1 MRNFYA
7 SLLLA
12 TVFSTASRAED
23 IPVSGLGRPVEI
35 LRDRWGVPHI
45 YAQSADD
52 LFFAQGYIAA
62 KDRLFQIDLF
72 RRVGTG
78 KLAEALGPAMIARDK
93 LARVVAYRGNWDA
106 EWQAYGPDTKRIAT
120 AFTDGI
126 NAYIK
131 SLGGK
136 RTPEFQIAGYD
147 PGLWVPEDCVSRIAG
162 LLMIRGMQREV
173 PRAIDARK
181 FGLPALQKYFA
192 PDPPIALEV
201 PKGLDL
207 NDITGD
213 ILTVYNEAI
222 GAVKF
227 PDEPGSNNWVVD
239 GSMTVTGKPI
249 LANDPH
255 RPILAPSLRKTVHLV
270 APGWNAIG
278 AGEPGLPGIALGH
291 NERIGFGFTIVGID
305 QGDLYVEKLNPKN
318 PDEYLYKGGWK
329 KMDIERATLNVKGAG
344 TQTVDLRRTLHGPV
358 VHEDRARNRAFALR
372 WVGTEPG
379 TAGYMAGL
387 AAARASNWAE
397 FLKAM
402 DKYRVPSENVVY
414 ADVDGNIGWQAA
426 GLTPVRRNW
435 SGLFPVPGDTGE
447 YEWSGYRKTDELP
460 RAYNPASHFIATA
473 NHNILPPGYK
483 IPLSYEWAL
492 PFRFGRVREV
502 LSQSRKFSVAD
513 FERLQND
520 VTSIP
525 ARRFQGV
532 LRNWRPVKYQD
543 VVEKLI
549 RWDGALTVDSVPA
562 SIYSVW
568 MTKLPAAVFGPEF
581 GPKTDLGILLQTLE
595 NEPNP
600 KALAESLEA
609 AMKQL
614 GPSPQPWGKMH
625 QVEFRHALNRK
636 SFHRGPFPRPGDA
649 NTVNNTGGSL
659 TRQTSGASYR
669 QILDLSDWDK
679 SMMTNVPGEVGDPSS
694 PHYADLIEQ
703 WASGRYHPM
712 PFTRKAVEAA
722 TTERI
727 NLLPKK

>member
-1 MRNFYA
+1 VRIL
-7 SLLLA
+7 SLAILLA
-12 TVFSTASRAED
+12 FIPAIHAED
-23 IPVSGLGRPVEI
+23 IVAPGLQKPVEV

-45 YAQSADD
+45 YAQSMDD

-78 KLAEALGPAMIARDK
+78 KLAEALGPSMVARDQ

-106 EWQAYGPDTKRIAT
+106 EWRAYGPDTKRIAI
-120 AFTDGI
+120 AFTKGI

-136 RTPEFQIAGYD
+136 RTAEFAIAGYD

-173 PRAIDARK
+173 PRALDARK
-181 FGLPALQKYFA
+181 LGLPALQKYLP
-192 PDPPIALEV
+192 PDPPVAFEV
-201 PKGLDL
+201 PKGLEL
-207 NDITGD
+207 ADITAN
-213 ILTVYNEAI
+213 ILTVYNEAV

-239 GSMTVTGKPI
+239 GTMSVTGKPI

-255 RPILAPSLRKTVHLV
+255 RPILTPSLRKTVHLV

-305 QGDLYVEKLNPKN
+305 QGDLYVEKLNPQN
-318 PDEYLYKGGWK
+318 PDEYLYRGAWR
-329 KMDIERATLNVKGAG
+329 KMDIERATINVKGASA
-344 TQTVDLRRTLHGPV
+344 QTVDLRRTMHGPV
-358 VHEDRARNRAFALR
+358 VYEDRGRHRAFALR

-387 AAARASNWAE
+387 AAARARNWKE
-397 FLKAM
+397 FLQAM
-402 DKYRVPSENVVY
+402 EKYRVPSENVIY

-426 GLTPVRRNW
+426 GLTPVRKNW

-447 YEWSGYRKTDELP
+447 YEWSGYRRTDELP
-460 RAYNPASHFIATA
+460 RSYNPPSHFIATA
-473 NHNILPPGYK
+473 NHNILPPGYQ

-492 PFRFGRVREV
+492 PFRYERIREV
-502 LSQSRKFSVAD
+502 LTQGKKFSIAD

-520 VTSIP
+520 VTSVP
-525 ARRFQGV
+525 ARRFQAV
-532 LRNWRPVKYQD
+532 LRKWQPAKHQD
-543 VVEKLI
+543 VVQSLL
-549 RWDGALTVDSVPA
+549 RWNGALTVDSVPA
-562 SIYSVW
+562 AIYSVW
-568 MTKLPAAVFGPEF
+568 MARLPGAVFGPEL
-581 GPKTDLGILLQTLE
+581 GPKVDLGLLLSTLE
-595 NEPNP
+595 KDPNP
-600 KALAESLEA
+600 NALASSLDA
-609 AMKQL
+609 AMAQL
-614 GPSPQPWGKMH
+614 GPSPPPWGKLH
-625 QVEFRHALNRK
+625 QVEFQHPLNRK
-636 SFHRGPFPRPGDA
+636 SFNRGPFPRGGDA
-649 NTVNNTGGSL
+649 QTVNNTGGSL

-669 QILDLSDWDK
+669 HILDLSDWDK
-679 SMMTNVPGEVGDPSS
+679 SVMTNTPGEVGDPAS
-694 PHYADLIEQ
+694 PHYADLIQ
-703 WASGRYHPM
+703 DWVAGRYHPM

-722 TTERI
+722 TTERLH
-727 NLLPKK
+727 LLPKR

>member
-1 MRNFYA
+1 VRTFYA
-7 SLLLA
+7 SLFSAL
-12 TVFSTASRAED
+12 VFAAASPAEE
-23 IPVSGLGRPVEI
+23 IPVAGLERPVEV

-45 YAQSADD
+45 YAQSAND

-72 RRVGTG
+72 RRTGSG
-78 KLAEALGPAMIARDK
+78 KLAEVFGPSMIARDT
-93 LARVVAYRGNWDA
+93 LARAVAYKGDWNA
-106 EWQAYGPDTKRIAT
+106 EWEAYGPDTRRIAT
-120 AFTDGI
+120 SFTDGI

-162 LLMIRGMQREV
+162 LLMTRNLAREV
-173 PRAIDARK
+173 SRAMDARK
-181 FGLPALQKYFA
+181 FGLPTLQKYFA

-201 PKGLDL
+201 PRGLDL
-207 NDITGD
+207 DDITAD
-213 ILTVYNEAI
+213 ILKVYNEAI
-222 GAVKF
+222 SLVKF

-255 RPILAPSLRKTVHLV
+255 RPILNPSLRKTVHLV

-305 QGDLYVEKLNPKN
+305 QGDLYVEKLNPAN
-318 PDEYLYKGGWK
+318 PGEYLYKGSWK
-329 KMDIERATLNVKGAG
+329 KLDIERAVLNVKGSG
-344 TQTVDLRRTLHGPV
+344 TRTIELRRTIHGPV
-358 VHEDRARNRAFALR
+358 IHEDRARNRAYALR

-379 TAGYMAGL
+379 TAGYLAGL
-387 AAARASNWAE
+387 AAARANNWGE

-402 DKYRVPSENVVY
+402 DKYRVPSENVIY
-414 ADVDGNIGWQAA
+414 ADIDGNIGWQAA
-426 GLTPVRRNW
+426 GLTPIRKNW

-447 YEWSGYRKTDELP
+447 YEWSGFRRTDELP
-460 RAYNPASHFIATA
+460 RAYNPAAHFIATA
-473 NHNILPPGYK
+473 NHNILPRGYQ

-502 LSQSRKFSVAD
+502 LSQNRKFSVAD
-513 FERLQND
+513 FEKLQND
-520 VTSIP
+520 VTSLP

-532 LRNWRPVKYQD
+532 LRNWKPAKYQD
-543 VVEKLI
+543 VVEKLV

-562 SIYSVW
+562 AVYSVW
-568 MTKLPAAVFGPEF
+568 LTKLPAAVFGPEL
-581 GPKTDLGILLQTLE
+581 GPRTDLGILLQTLE

-614 GPSPQPWGKMH
+614 GPTPLAWGKMH
-625 QVEFRHALNRK
+625 QVEFRHPLNRK
-636 SFHRGPFPRPGDA
+636 AFHRGPFPRPGDA
-649 NTVNNTGGSL
+649 NTVNNTGGSQ

-679 SMMTNVPGEVGDPSS
+679 SVMTNVPGEVGDPAS
-694 PHYADLIEQ
+694 PHYADLIEE

-722 TTERI
+722 TKERI
-727 NLLPKK
+727 QLLPRK